1 MSGDL
6 VFHLENELSLN
17 FVFTAHK
24 NAKCARLASILWI
37 VTPDTRDAARV
48 KRAQTGRGARKMHK
62 PVLEMRLRFAIIS
75 YHTPHTINKIRL
87 LLRGGLKIKS
97 SYGEIR

>member
-1 MSGDL
+1 VSADL
-6 VFHLENELSLN
+6 VYHLEENEISLN

-62 PVLEMRLRFAIIS
+62 PVLEMRLRFAIIGNRAS
-75 YHTPHTINKIRL
+75 RQ
-87 LLRGGLKIKS
+87 IKLD
-97 SYGEIR
+97 RFF